1 MLPWSFRLIFLS
13 LVSSRQLLF
22 CLPYVSTAR
31 FKNLYERLFNSG
43 INYSL
48 EIISDGRTLG
58 RVLESCKASSNFK
71 MATETHARI
80 IRLGYGTYP
89 YLVASLISTYLR
101 CDRASISYQVID
113 QVLCWASDLITVN
126 IVIESLMRI
135 GECELAKKVF
145 DKMPEQDTVTWNSII
160 GGHVRN
166 LRFEEALRFFR
177 KMLRSTVEP
186 DKFTFASAIKAC
198 ARLGTLNHALWVHG
212 LMIEKTIEMNYILG
226 AALIDMYS
234 KCGRI
239 QTAKEIFE
247 SIPHNDVSIWNA
259 MINGLAIHG
268 LAEDAIGV
276 FSKMEMKNV
285 LPDSITFLGILTAC
299 SHCGLVEEGRRY
311 FKLMS
316 VGYSIQPELEHYG
329 AMVDL
334 LGRAGKLEMAYAMI
348 KEMPFE
354 PDVVIWRA
362 LLSGCRTHKN
372 PQLGEVAITNISR
385 LSSGDYVLLS
395 NIYSSLNNWDGAEQV
410 RETMKKKKV
419 RKNRGKSWFE
429 LDGVIYK
436 FKAGDR
442 SHAETEAIYEFLEE
456 LIQRTKLEGFLPA
469 TELVLMDVSDEEK
482 EENLNYHSEKIALAY
497 AILKTGPGT
506 ELRMKK
512 NLRICHDC
520 HAWIKLVSKLLNRVI
535 IVRDRIR
542 FHRFEGGSCSCRDYW

>member
-1 MLPWSFRLIFLS
+1 MHRNGAKRLAAQVSIGSTKAFSASPLSCSSHTYHDITGNCYFACLMSPLQDSRTSMKGFLIQELIIPWKLFQMVEPLVEFLN
-13 LVSSRQLLF
+13 LAKPPQILKWQLKLMPE
-22 CLPYVSTAR
+22 L
-31 FKNLYERLFNSG
+31 L
-43 INYSL
+43 
-48 EIISDGRTLG
+48 
-58 RVLESCKASSNFK
+58 
-71 MATETHARI
+71 
-80 IRLGYGTYP
+80 
-89 YLVASLISTYLR
+89 
-101 CDRASISYQVID
+101 
-113 QVLCWASDLITVN
+113 DL
-126 IVIESLMRI
+126 VIESLMRI

-311 FKLMS
+311 FKLMC

-395 NIYSSLNNWDGAEQV
+395 NIYSSLNNWDGAEHV

-442 SHAETEAIYEFLEE
+442 SHVETEAI
-456 LIQRTKLEGFLPA
+456 
-469 TELVLMDVSDEEK
+469 
-482 EENLNYHSEKIALAY
+482 
-497 AILKTGPGT
+497 
-506 ELRMKK
+506 
-512 NLRICHDC
+512 
-520 HAWIKLVSKLLNRVI
+520 
-535 IVRDRIR
+535 
-542 FHRFEGGSCSCRDYW
+542 